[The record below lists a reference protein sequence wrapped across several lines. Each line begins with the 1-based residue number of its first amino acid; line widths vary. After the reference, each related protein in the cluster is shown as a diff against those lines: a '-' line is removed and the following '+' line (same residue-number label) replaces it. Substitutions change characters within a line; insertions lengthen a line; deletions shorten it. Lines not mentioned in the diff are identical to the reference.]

1 MYALKQTK
9 SHDLL
14 TSLNFNIYVLGG
26 FLHLSCFVVKVL
38 IVGCIIPPWYPKC
51 TRLWY
56 TSCIFFLSSFS
67 QIRSACPKISSFQKF
82 TRCRF
87 HLLRRYPCKI
97 KIIALLLNSLGRMD
111 ENSLSFTHLASM
123 KGQESLDNWVDLLCP
138 QMTRGCVA
146 GTIGFYCHCEG
157 GPKIIAEQA

>member
-123 KGQESLDNWVDLLCP
+123 KYMSASTISSSVTLKL
-138 QMTRGCVA
+138 QMHLQTSSPSEFVMRV
-146 GTIGFYCHCEG
+146 TEIL
-157 GPKIIAEQA
+157 KRLS